1 MKQNIGKY
9 IRLARTGASK
19 TVREVSEYL
28 KSNGMDISEKTIYGW
43 ENGHSQ
49 PSPDALL
56 LLCSF
61 CGIDDV
67 LGHFGYNKSPA
78 PESEADLRKEVILK
92 NYEVLTEEG
101 KNAVVEYTN
110 LLATSPKFSTKK
122 PSAKVTMVAMGKGA
136 IENTFEG
143 VTKDELKRQ
152 LLDKSDK

>member
-1 MKQNIGKY
+1 M
-9 IRLARTGASK
+9 
-19 TVREVSEYL
+19 
-28 KSNGMDISEKTIYGW
+28 
-43 ENGHSQ
+43 
-49 PSPDALL
+49 
-56 LLCSF
+56 
-61 CGIDDV
+61 
-67 LGHFGYNKSPA
+67 
-78 PESEADLRKEVILK
+78 RKEVILK

-110 LLATSPKFSTKK
+110 LLASSPKFSTKK